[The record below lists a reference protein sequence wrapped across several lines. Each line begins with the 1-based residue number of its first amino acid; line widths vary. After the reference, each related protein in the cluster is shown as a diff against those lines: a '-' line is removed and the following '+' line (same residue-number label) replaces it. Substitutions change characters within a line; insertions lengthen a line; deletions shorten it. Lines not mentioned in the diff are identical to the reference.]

1 MSQCGIDF
9 QSIPLHIMYSSQHFE
24 PIQYVDGLYRS
35 LPIFQ
40 VNDSKINID
49 LDDFPSLSKS
59 MMQQPLISI
68 ITTNNTFLL
77 E

>member
-1 MSQCGIDF
+1 
-9 QSIPLHIMYSSQHFE
+9 MYSSQHFE
-24 PIQYVDGLYRS
+24 PIQYVNGLHRS
-35 LPIFQ
+35 LPTFQ

-49 LDDFPSLSKS
+49 LGDFPSLSKS
-59 MMQQPLISI
+59 MMQLPISI